1 MNIAL
6 YSLTEIKRAGLLTL
20 SGNAHIALFIAIAV
34 LLVVGSYFLGSINF
48 AIYISKAAY
57 NKDIRTFGSG
67 NAGSTNVMRTFG
79 TKAALIVLLGDIMKS
94 FISVTVTMLVCGI
107 EIAYLAGLFAMIGH
121 CYPIYYQFKGGKGFA
136 TAAGLVLAADP
147 IAFLICAT
155 IFVIIV
161 ASTKFI
167 SAGSMM
173 AAMFLPLVLNM
184 LYRASGGIPGAVAIC
199 SVLLAVFIVFRH
211 KENISRIMKGEEKKF
226 SFKKSVP
233 TNKENE
239 GAETEKGAEEPENS
253 SEKDTEN
260 K

>member
-1 MNIAL
+1 MNAAL
-6 YSLTEIKRAGLLTL
+6 YSLTEIKRAGLLSL
-20 SGNAHIALFIAIAV
+20 SGDCHVALFIAIAV

-94 FISVTVTMLVCGI
+94 FISVTVTMLICGV
-107 EIAYLAGLFAMIGH
+107 EVAYLAGLSAMIGH
-121 CYPIYYQFKGGKGFA
+121 CYPIYYQFRGGKGFA
-136 TAAGLVLAADP
+136 TAGGMVLAADP
-147 IAFLICAT
+147 LAFLICAL

-184 LYRASGGIPGAVAIC
+184 IYRTSGGVPGAVAIC
-199 SVLLAVFIVFRH
+199 SVLLALFIIFRH
-211 KENISRIMKGEEKKF
+211 KENIARLMKGEEKKF

-233 TNKENE
+233 TNQEKEKAN
-239 GAETEKGAEEPENS
+239 AENAEEIPEND
-253 SEKDTEN
+253 SENASEDK
-260 K
+260 